1 MAGVGKTSGSEVAKM
16 IIRDPTGHPYVAA
29 LVVAV
34 VLIVAVMIV
43 SLVWPDMLPWTHKAR
58 VVGR

>member
-1 MAGVGKTSGSEVAKM
+1 M

-34 VLIVAVMIV
+34 VLIVAVLIV
-43 SLVWPDMLPWTHKAR
+43 SLVWPDMLPWTHKTR